1 MKQKIAIKFN
11 NGIVL
16 PENGAGEHIGY
27 SLSFIA
33 DMMAHG
39 FMPSNQLADALSQ
52 LDRDNIALLY
62 NDVMPVLKELVGA
75 NVVHKPFYPNFPEQV
90 MGADDQEL
98 YANALAHYFA
108 QGKWIPTFTINKR
121 PVSFENVKFK
131 TLGVVTE
138 ADLDNVFAQILK
150 SADSISG
157 YSKEVVEWFVDS
169 GRPYAM
175 PEKIPFKENICLV
188 AGLFLKNDMWDTRLI
203 KDTTDIL
210 RVVTFLNDGDISLAA
225 NTKFKSLPRKVRKV
239 LVADL
244 ERVAKEED
252 FVMHRNKWIK
262 LFHNLHVGD
271 YSQKLYDIAKK
282 LRENKKIETF
292 NGKLEEA
299 LHVADIPTCLAM
311 LTTRPGIFARKI
323 IDLIYKDVRD
333 HEGIV
338 DSFAKVVDKVPARN
352 LTQLWGAVK
361 VRDKVVDKRV
371 VFPKGMVQSAYVL
384 RNEVARLAPEVRT
397 HLLEVITASLR
408 KRFNNLDPVGPN
420 SGLGKVYI
428 DPDLY
433 ECPLPTA
440 MRSASEGL
448 KEVARGTRMPIGDKG
463 TLRFFIYWTGDDI
476 DLSATFHD
484 EDFNQVGQVSYTN
497 LRSSG
502 YQSAHSG
509 DITSAPN
516 GASEFIDVDI
526 QSVLD
531 YNDTYRYVAMNVLVY
546 SGPEFA
552 EHDVC
557 FAGWMTRDNV
567 NSNEVFEPKTV
578 AQKVDLRSATKNV
591 IPVIFDLK
599 ERKAIWADI
608 STNGKRFTSDSL
620 YGDKFSGG
628 NNVENNRASI
638 QDMVE
643 AFTSLDNKITL
654 GELFQLHAEARGEL
668 VSNREDADFVFAMD
682 DADVTPYDVT
692 TINSDYL

>member
-16 PENGAGEHIGY
+16 PENGMDEQIGY
-27 SLSFIA
+27 SLSFIS

-39 FMPSNQLADALSQ
+39 FMPTAGLADALSE
-52 LDRDNIALLY
+52 LDRNDISTLY

-90 MGADDQEL
+90 MGTDEAEL
-98 YANALAHYFA
+98 YSNALAHYFA
-108 QGKWIPTFTINKR
+108 KGEWVPSFTVNER

-138 ADLDNVFAQILK
+138 ADLDNVFAQILQ

-175 PEKIPFKENICLV
+175 PENIPFKENICLI
-188 AGLFLKNDMWDTRLI
+188 AGLFLKNDMWDSRLV

-210 RVVTFLNDGDISLAA
+210 RIVTFLNDGDISLAA

-292 NGKLEEA
+292 NGTLEEA
-299 LHVADIPTCLAM
+299 LHVADIPTCLKM
-311 LTTRPGIFARKI
+311 LKTRPGIFARRI
-323 IDLIYKDVRD
+323 IDLIYKDVHD
-333 HEGIV
+333 NEGIV
-338 DSFAKVVDKVPARN
+338 AAFAEVIDKVPARN

-361 VRDKVVDKRV
+361 GRDKVLDKRV
-371 VFPKGMVQSAYVL
+371 VFPKGLVQNAYVL
-384 RNEVARLAPEVRT
+384 RNEVARLAPEVRQN
-397 HLLEVITASLR
+397 LLNIITESLVW
-408 KRFNNLDPVGPN
+408 RFGDLDQ
-420 SGLGKVYI
+420 LGKVYI
-428 DPDLY
+428 DPALY

-448 KEVARGTRMPIGDKG
+448 KEVARGTRMPIGDKAA
-463 TLRFFIYWTGDDI
+463 LRFFIYWKGQDI

-502 YQSAHSG
+502 YQSCHSG
-509 DITSAPN
+509 DITNAPN
-516 GASEFIDVDI
+516 GASEFIDVGI

-531 YNDTYRYVAMNVLVY
+531 YDASYRYVAMNVLVY
-546 SGPEFA
+546 SGPTFE

-557 FAGWMTRDNV
+557 FAGWMTRDKV
-567 NSNEVFEPKTV
+567 ESNEIFDPKTV

-608 STNGKRFTSDSL
+608 STNGKRFNTTPSADKWGTS
-620 YGDKFSGG
+620 G
-628 NNVENNRASI
+628 NNVENNKATI

-654 GELFQLHAEARGEL
+654 GELFEVHGKARGTI
-668 VSNREDADFVFAMD
+668 VDNKEDADFVFAMD

-692 TINSDYL
+692 TINAEYL